1 MPHRPLGGIN
11 TFGPHWYEGSQTF
24 CSLQNE
30 CYFFVMLEEMWEKIF
45 FCTFTHCASHFQN
58 LLCTCLKNMK
68 KKNSV
73 YSASYRN
80 KEGFFY
86 NFTVCKCTDRN
97 ERMGREAEGKGGGDG
112 WRMEKGRG
120 EEKRGEEE
128 RREDCFIFMRTVQN
142 EKLGELATS

>member
-1 MPHRPLGGIN
+1 MSVI
-11 TFGPHWYEGSQTF
+11 FSW
-24 CSLQNE
+24 CWKE
-30 CYFFVMLEEMWEKIF
+30 CGKKFFSALSPIVRLIF
-45 FCTFTHCASHFQN
+45 K
-58 LLCTCLKNMK
+58 TCFALVLKTW

-73 YSASYRN
+73 YSARYRN

-128 RREDCFIFMRTVQN
+128 RREDCFSTMRTVQN
-142 EKLGELATS
+142 EKFGELATSWCWHLVPYC